1 MSEHAITRYRPSP
14 RTAALPMAF
23 TGQEFARG
31 ALAAWGWFLAL
42 FAPVACLHYA
52 VYVVSGPTS
61 YWSVSSTGF
70 AMIPVVLLAGYC
82 YVVPWS
88 LAGLLVG
95 MPLAYG
101 IGLALR
107 RVGNR
112 IIHLAVFG
120 ALGALVGAA
129 ATTAGALWNYSAA
142 GTLPPEAVWAVAIYA
157 ALTAVSVALGWSFTV
172 SRALRADARSD
183 PDPDPAT

>member
-107 RVGNR
+107 RVQSR
-112 IIHLAVFG
+112 TIHLAVFG
-120 ALGALVGAA
+120 TLGMIVGAG
-129 ATTAGALWNYSAA
+129 ATTAEAFRNSSTVA
-142 GTLPPEAVWAVAIYA
+142 TLPSEAIWAIPIYA
-157 ALTAVSVALGWSFTV
+157 VLASISVLLGWMYTV
-172 SRALRADARSD
+172 GHALMADRSID
-183 PDPDPAT
+183 PVT